1 MRKQLTP
8 LSELRVDSD
17 FANSLSCFYGVDPAG
32 WAKVFIIYGEQLL
45 KKAQLKGWAHQSGQ
59 AHLWVGKVGSLR
71 VARVGQWVFYPLL
84 GQVFPLYME
93 TKMGKDLGAQWQSTP
108 RYYVKNIRTQGVGMC
123 VV

>member
-17 FANSLSCFYGVDPAG
+17 FANSLSSFYGVDPAG
-32 WAKVFIIYGEQLL
+32 RAKVFIIIYGEQL
-45 KKAQLKGWAHQSGQ
+45 KGW

-71 VARVGQWVFYPLL
+71 VAQVSQWVFYPLL

-108 RYYVKNIRTQGVGMC
+108 RYYVKNLRTQGVGMC